1 MMLLKNT
8 GKLPKYLLDNK
19 KNIFCNDYDK
29 LNTYTHD
36 IIYSRVD
43 FRQKLVKA
51 TEGTV
56 WSDMNNNWRLKFAFF
71 LILQIEWRIILNL

>member
-56 WSDMNNNWRLKFAFF
+56 
-71 LILQIEWRIILNL
+71 